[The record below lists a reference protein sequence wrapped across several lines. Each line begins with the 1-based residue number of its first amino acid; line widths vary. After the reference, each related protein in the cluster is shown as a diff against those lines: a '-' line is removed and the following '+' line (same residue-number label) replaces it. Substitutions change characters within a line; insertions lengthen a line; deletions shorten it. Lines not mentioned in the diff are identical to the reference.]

1 MRTIK
6 HIISFFVLLFFFNGC
21 TKDDVEGPLI
31 KDLYG
36 TFSITDSF
44 LLVNK
49 TPDFSSGDIV
59 KFYCGFNKTIDWK
72 ITITG
77 LQSNSVKEISG
88 FSSSIDS
95 NNVMWSGTT
104 SQLPF
109 FNIENCAVELTF
121 MNESDTLRDTLNIV
135 GTNSYEDGI
144 LVADFENGLPPDA
157 LVSWTSNIGFR
168 TFDISN
174 DDPLLGNAYF
184 KMGGKV
190 NWDWPIG
197 KLDLKL
203 SLSSVTVPAEEF
215 YINIGILSDSID
227 IHTGQ
232 FINIMISES
241 TLPFNYDLTPNQVGQ
256 QLADIFDASDEVYKM
271 KVPVDWHGWR
281 ILSFPYSEFEELSPG
296 AAGIIFN
303 KNPNNISGIRI
314 ACQACPS
321 SGANV
326 NCPENLDKIVR
337 TDIDHI
343 IFTEYSPLLGN

>member
-31 KDLYG
+31 TDLYG

-121 MNESDTLRDTLNIV
+121 MNESDTLRDTLNII
-135 GTNSYEDGI
+135 GSNTYENGI

-203 SLSSVTVPAEEF
+203 NLSSVTVPAEEF

-241 TLPFNYDLTPNQVGQ
+241 TLPFNDDLTPNQVGQ

>member
-6 HIISFFVLLFFFNGC
+6 HIILFIIFLIFFNGC
-21 TKDDVEGPLI
+21 TKEDVEGPLI
-31 KDLYG
+31 TDLYG
-36 TFSITDSF
+36 TFSILDDF

-59 KFYCGFNKTIDWK
+59 KFNCSFNKTTDWK

-77 LQSNSVKEISG
+77 LQSSSIKEISG
-88 FSSSIDS
+88 FSNLIDS
-95 NNVMWSGTT
+95 NIVRWNGNT

-109 FNIENCAVELTF
+109 FEKENCIVELSF
-121 MNESDTLRDTLNIV
+121 LNESDTLRDTINII
-135 GTNSYEDGI
+135 GPNTYEDGI
-144 LVADFENGLPPDA
+144 LVADFENGLPPEA
-157 LVSWTSNIGFR
+157 LVSWTQNIGLR
-168 TFDISN
+168 TFDIAN
-174 DDPLLGNAYF
+174 DDPLLGNTYF

-203 SLSSVTVPAEEF
+203 NLSSITVPAEEF

-232 FINIMISES
+232 FINIIISES
-241 TLPFNYDLTPNQVGQ
+241 ILPFNDDLTPNQAGQ
-256 QLADIFDASDEVYKM
+256 QMADIFDSGDEVYKM
-271 KVPVDWHGWR
+271 KIPVDWQGWR
-281 ILSFPYSEFEELSPG
+281 ILSFPYSDFEELSPG
-296 AAGIIFN
+296 ASGVIFN

-321 SGANV
+321 AGANV

-343 IFTEYSPLLGN
+343 IFTENSALLGN

>member
-6 HIISFFVLLFFFNGC
+6 HIIPFFVLLFFFNGC
-21 TKDDVEGPLI
+21 TKDDVEGPSI
-31 KDLYG
+31 TDLYG
-36 TFSITDSF
+36 TFSITDDF

-59 KFYCGFNKTIDWK
+59 KFNCGFNKTTDWK

-77 LQSNSVKEISG
+77 LQSNSIKEISG
-88 FSSSIDS
+88 FSNLIDS
-95 NNVMWSGTT
+95 NIVIWTGNT

-109 FNIENCAVELTF
+109 FEKENCAVELTF
-121 MNESDTLRDTLNIV
+121 LNESDTLRDTLNII
-135 GTNSYEDGI
+135 GSNTYENGI

-203 SLSSVTVPAEEF
+203 NLSSITVPAEEF

-232 FINIMISES
+232 FINIIISES
-241 TLPFNYDLTPNQVGQ
+241 TLPFNDDLTPNQAGQ

-271 KVPVDWHGWR
+271 KIPVDWHGWR
-281 ILSFPYSEFEELSPG
+281 ILSFPYSDFEELSPG
-296 AAGIIFN
+296 ASGVIFN
-303 KNPNNISGIRI
+303 KNPKNISGIRI

-321 SGANV
+321 AGANV

-343 IFTEYSPLLGN
+343 IFTENSALLGN

>member
-6 HIISFFVLLFFFNGC
+6 HIIPFFVLLFFFNGC
-21 TKDDVEGPLI
+21 TKDNLEGPSI
-31 KDLYG
+31 IDLYG
-36 TFSITDSF
+36 TFSITDAF

-59 KFYCGFNKTIDWK
+59 KFNCGFNKTTDWK

-88 FSSSIDS
+88 FSNLIDS
-95 NNVMWSGTT
+95 NIVIWTGNT

-109 FNIENCAVELTF
+109 FEKENCAVELTF
-121 MNESDTLRDTLNIV
+121 LNESDTLRDTINII
-135 GTNSYEDGI
+135 GSNTYENGI
-144 LVADFENGLPPDA
+144 IVADFENGLPTDA
-157 LVSWTSNIGFR
+157 LVSWTTNIGFR

-203 SLSSVTVPAEEF
+203 DLSPITVSAEEF

-241 TLPFNYDLTPNQVGQ
+241 TLPFNDDLTPNQAGQ
-256 QLADIFDASDEVYKM
+256 QLADIFSTNDEVYKM
-271 KVPVDWHGWR
+271 KIPVDWHGWR
-281 ILSFPYSEFEELSPG
+281 ILSFPYSDFEELSPG
-296 AAGIIFN
+296 ASGVIFN

-314 ACQACPS
+314 ASQACPS

-343 IFTEYSPLLGN
+343 IFTENSALLGN

>member
-31 KDLYG
+31 TDLYG
-36 TFSITDSF
+36 TFSITDAF

-227 IHTGQ
+227 IHSGQ

>member
-1 MRTIK
+1 M
-6 HIISFFVLLFFFNGC
+6 
-21 TKDDVEGPLI
+21 
-31 KDLYG
+31 YG
-36 TFSITDSF
+36 TFSIIDDF

-59 KFYCGFNKTIDWK
+59 KFNCSFNKTTDWK

-77 LQSNSVKEISG
+77 LQSSSIKEISG
-88 FSSSIDS
+88 FSNLIDS
-95 NNVMWSGTT
+95 NIVRWNGNT

-109 FNIENCAVELTF
+109 FEKENCIVELSF
-121 MNESDTLRDTLNIV
+121 LNESDTLRDTINII
-135 GTNSYEDGI
+135 GPNTYEDGI
-144 LVADFENGLPPDA
+144 LVADFENGLPPEA
-157 LVSWTSNIGFR
+157 LVSWTQNIGLR
-168 TFDISN
+168 TFDIAN
-174 DDPLLGNAYF
+174 DNPLLGNTYF

-203 SLSSVTVPAEEF
+203 NLSSITVPAEEF
-215 YINIGILSDSID
+215 YINIGILSDSIE

-232 FINIMISES
+232 FINIIISES
-241 TLPFNYDLTPNQVGQ
+241 ILPFNYDLTPNQAGQ
-256 QLADIFDASDEVYKM
+256 QMADIFDTGDEVYKM
-271 KVPVDWHGWR
+271 KIPVDWHGWR
-281 ILSFPYSEFEELSPG
+281 VLSFPYSDFEELSPG
-296 AAGIIFN
+296 ASGVIFN

-321 SGANV
+321 AGANV

-343 IFTEYSPLLGN
+343 IFTENSALLGN

>member
-31 KDLYG
+31 TDLYG

-203 SLSSVTVPAEEF
+203 NLSSVTVPAEEF

-232 FINIMISES
+232 FINIMISEY

>member
-31 KDLYG
+31 TDLYG

-227 IHTGQ
+227 IHSGQ

-241 TLPFNYDLTPNQVGQ
+241 TLPFNDDLTPNQVGQ

>member
-31 KDLYG
+31 TDLYG

-95 NNVMWSGTT
+95 NNVMWYGTT

-203 SLSSVTVPAEEF
+203 NLSSITVPAEEF

-241 TLPFNYDLTPNQVGQ
+241 TLPFNDDLTPNQVGQ

>member
-1 MRTIK
+1 
-6 HIISFFVLLFFFNGC
+6 
-21 TKDDVEGPLI
+21 
-31 KDLYG
+31 
-36 TFSITDSF
+36 
-44 LLVNK
+44 
-49 TPDFSSGDIV
+49 
-59 KFYCGFNKTIDWK
+59 
-72 ITITG
+72 
-77 LQSNSVKEISG
+77 
-88 FSSSIDS
+88 
-95 NNVMWSGTT
+95 
-104 SQLPF
+104 
-109 FNIENCAVELTF
+109 

-241 TLPFNYDLTPNQVGQ
+241 TLPFNDDLTPNQVGQ

>member
-1 MRTIK
+1 
-6 HIISFFVLLFFFNGC
+6 
-21 TKDDVEGPLI
+21 
-31 KDLYG
+31 
-36 TFSITDSF
+36 
-44 LLVNK
+44 
-49 TPDFSSGDIV
+49 
-59 KFYCGFNKTIDWK
+59 
-72 ITITG
+72 
-77 LQSNSVKEISG
+77 
-88 FSSSIDS
+88 
-95 NNVMWSGTT
+95 MWSGTT

-203 SLSSVTVPAEEF
+203 NLSSVTVPAEEF

-241 TLPFNYDLTPNQVGQ
+241 TLPFNDDLTPNQVGQ

>member
-6 HIISFFVLLFFFNGC
+6 HIIPFFVFLFFFNGC

-31 KDLYG
+31 TDLYG
-36 TFSITDSF
+36 TFSITDDF
-44 LLVNK
+44 LLLNK

-59 KFYCGFNKTIDWK
+59 KFNCSFNKTTDWK

-77 LQSNSVKEISG
+77 LQSSSIKEISG
-88 FSSSIDS
+88 FSNLIDS
-95 NNVMWSGTT
+95 NIVTWNGNT
-104 SQLPF
+104 SELPF
-109 FNIENCAVELTF
+109 FQKENCAVELTF
-121 MNESDTLRDTLNIV
+121 LNESDVLRDTLNII
-135 GTNSYEDGI
+135 GSNTYEDGI
-144 LVADFENGLPPDA
+144 LVANFENGLPPDA
-157 LVSWTSNIGFR
+157 LVSWTSNIGLR
-168 TFDISN
+168 TFEIAN

-203 SLSSVTVPAEEF
+203 NLPSITVPAEEF

-232 FINIMISES
+232 FINIIISES
-241 TLPFNYDLTPNQVGQ
+241 TLPFNDDLTPNQAGQ
-256 QLADIFDASDEVYKM
+256 QLADIFGASDEVYKM

-281 ILSFPYSEFEELSPG
+281 ILSFPYSDFEELSPG
-296 AAGIIFN
+296 ASGVIFN

-314 ACQACPS
+314 ASQACPS
-321 SGANV
+321 AGANV
-326 NCPENLDKIVR
+326 NCPENLDKLVR

-343 IFTEYSPLLGN
+343 IFTENSALLGN

>member
-31 KDLYG
+31 TDLYG

-135 GTNSYEDGI
+135 GTNSYDDGI

-203 SLSSVTVPAEEF
+203 NLSSVTVPAEEF

-241 TLPFNYDLTPNQVGQ
+241 TLPFNDDLTPNQVGQ

>member
-1 MRTIK
+1 MITIK

-31 KDLYG
+31 TDLYG

-95 NNVMWSGTT
+95 NNVMWYGTT

-135 GTNSYEDGI
+135 GTNSYDDGI

-203 SLSSVTVPAEEF
+203 NLSSVTVPAEEF

-241 TLPFNYDLTPNQVGQ
+241 TLPFNDDLTPNQVGQ

>member
-31 KDLYG
+31 TDLYG

-203 SLSSVTVPAEEF
+203 NLSSVTVPAEEF

-241 TLPFNYDLTPNQVGQ
+241 TLPFNDDLTPNQVGQ

-271 KVPVDWHGWR
+271 KVPVDWHGWQ

>member
-1 MRTIK
+1 
-6 HIISFFVLLFFFNGC
+6 
-21 TKDDVEGPLI
+21 
-31 KDLYG
+31 
-36 TFSITDSF
+36 
-44 LLVNK
+44 
-49 TPDFSSGDIV
+49 
-59 KFYCGFNKTIDWK
+59 
-72 ITITG
+72 
-77 LQSNSVKEISG
+77 
-88 FSSSIDS
+88 
-95 NNVMWSGTT
+95 
-104 SQLPF
+104 
-109 FNIENCAVELTF
+109 

-203 SLSSVTVPAEEF
+203 SLPSVTVPAEEF

-241 TLPFNYDLTPNQVGQ
+241 TLPFNDDLTPNQVGQ

>member
-31 KDLYG
+31 TDLYG

-203 SLSSVTVPAEEF
+203 NLSSVTVPAEEF

-241 TLPFNYDLTPNQVGQ
+241 TLPFNDDLTPNQSGQ

>member
-6 HIISFFVLLFFFNGC
+6 HIIPFFVILFFFNGC
-21 TKDDVEGPLI
+21 TKDDVEGPSI
-31 KDLYG
+31 TDLYG
-36 TFSITDSF
+36 TFSITDAF

-59 KFYCGFNKTIDWK
+59 KFNCGFNKTIDWK

-77 LQSNSVKEISG
+77 LQSNSIKEISG
-88 FSSSIDS
+88 FSNLIDS
-95 NNVMWSGTT
+95 NIVTWTGNT

-109 FNIENCAVELTF
+109 FEIENCVVELTF
-121 MNESDTLRDTLNIV
+121 LNESDTLRDTLNII
-135 GTNSYEDGI
+135 GSNTYQDGI
-144 LVADFENGLPPDA
+144 LVADFENGLPLDA
-157 LVSWTSNIGFR
+157 LVSWTPNIGFR

-174 DDPLLGNAYF
+174 DDPLLGNSYF

-203 SLSSVTVPAEEF
+203 NLSSITVPAEEF

-241 TLPFNYDLTPNQVGQ
+241 TLPFNDDLTPNQAGQ
-256 QLADIFDASDEVYKM
+256 S
-271 KVPVDWHGWR
+271 
-281 ILSFPYSEFEELSPG
+281 
-296 AAGIIFN
+296 AG
-303 KNPNNISGIRI
+303 
-314 ACQACPS
+314 
-321 SGANV
+321 
-326 NCPENLDKIVR
+326 
-337 TDIDHI
+337 
-343 IFTEYSPLLGN
+343 

>member
-31 KDLYG
+31 TDLYG

-203 SLSSVTVPAEEF
+203 NLSSVTVPAEEF

-241 TLPFNYDLTPNQVGQ
+241 TLPFNDDLTPNQVGQ

>member
-31 KDLYG
+31 TDLYG

-95 NNVMWSGTT
+95 NNVMWYGTT

-203 SLSSVTVPAEEF
+203 NLSSVTVPAEEF

-241 TLPFNYDLTPNQVGQ
+241 TLPFNDDLTPNQVGQ

>member
-31 KDLYG
+31 TDLYG

-95 NNVMWSGTT
+95 NNVMWYGTT

-241 TLPFNYDLTPNQVGQ
+241 TLPFNDDLTPNQVGQ

>member
-31 KDLYG
+31 TDLYG

-241 TLPFNYDLTPNQVGQ
+241 TLPFNDDLTPNQVGQ

>member
-6 HIISFFVLLFFFNGC
+6 HIIPFFVLLFFFNGC

-31 KDLYG
+31 TDLYG

-135 GTNSYEDGI
+135 GTNSYDDGI

-203 SLSSVTVPAEEF
+203 NLSSVTVPAEEF